1 MYTPTPHSMTSVTTV
16 VQSLGV
22 AFAAGINLPATVA
35 VLGISERAGWI
46 GPLPGLLGAVGS
58 IWVIG
63 IAVALYAL
71 EFLVTLIPGVASVW
85 ETAQSV
91 IRPPAAA
98 FLAVATAYHLNPAF
112 LVAAGL
118 LGGGLALT
126 THGTKLGLR
135 YAVDSSPEPVT
146 NGIANMAELGTVAS
160 IGVFIWSHP
169 YLTLTVAIL
178 VLILLILVVRRIVI
192 TLRKLLRGEWG
203 RGVRA

>member
-1 MYTPTPHSMTSVTTV
+1 MTSVTTV

-35 VLGISERAGWI
+35 VLGVSERAGWI
-46 GPLPGLLGAVGS
+46 GPLPGALGALGN

-63 IAVALYAL
+63 IASALYAM
-71 EFLVTLIPGVASVW
+71 EFLVTLVPGVASVW
-85 ETAQSV
+85 ETAQTV

-98 FLAVATAYHLNPAF
+98 LLAVATAYHLSPMF
-112 LVAAGL
+112 LVTAGL

-160 IGVFIWSHP
+160 IGIFIWSHP
-169 YLTLTVAIL
+169 YITLTVAIL
-178 VLILLILVVRRIVI
+178 VLVLLILVVRRIVI
-192 TLRKLLRGEWG
+192 TLRKLLKGDWG
-203 RGVRA
+203 RGIPA

>member
-1 MYTPTPHSMTSVTTV
+1 MTSVTTV

-22 AFAAGINLPATVA
+22 AYAAGINLPATVA
-35 VLGISERAGWI
+35 ILGVSERAGWI
-46 GPLPGLLGAVGS
+46 EPLPGVLGVVGN
-58 IWVIG
+58 IWIIS
-63 IAVALYAL
+63 IAVILYSL
-71 EFLVTLIPGVASVW
+71 EFLVTLIPGAASVW

-98 FLAVATAYHLNPAF
+98 FLAVATAYHLNPVF

-146 NGIANMAELGTVAS
+146 NGLANMAELGTIAS
-160 IGVFIWSHP
+160 IAVFIWSHP
-169 YLTLTVAIL
+169 YITLTIAIL
-178 VLILLILVVRRIVI
+178 VLILLILVVRRILI
-192 TLRKLLRGEWG
+192 TLRKLLSGEWR
-203 RGVRA
+203 RGVPA

>member
-1 MYTPTPHSMTSVTTV
+1 MTSITTV

-22 AFAAGINLPATVA
+22 AYAAGINLPATIA
-35 VLGISERAGWI
+35 VLGLSERAGWI
-46 GPLPGLLGAVGS
+46 GPLPGVLGAVSS
-58 IWVIG
+58 IWI
-63 IAVALYAL
+63 IAIATVFYLM
-71 EFLVTLIPGVASVW
+71 EFLVTLVPGVASVW

-98 FLAVATAYHLNPAF
+98 FLAVATAYHLNPAY

-146 NGIANMAELGTVAS
+146 NGLANMAELGTIAS
-160 IGVFIWSHP
+160 IGIFIWSHP
-169 YLTLTVAIL
+169 YITFTIAVL

-192 TLRKLLRGEWG
+192 TLRKLFRGEW
-203 RGVRA
+203 RGGAPA

>member
-1 MYTPTPHSMTSVTTV
+1 MTPVTTV

-35 VLGISERAGWI
+35 VLGVSERAGWI
-46 GPLPGLLGAVGS
+46 GPLPGALGAVGN

-63 IAVALYAL
+63 IAVALYAM
-71 EFLVTLIPGVASVW
+71 EFLVTLVPGVASVW
-85 ETAQSV
+85 ETAQTV

-98 FLAVATAYHLNPAF
+98 LLAVATAYHLSPVF

-126 THGTKLGLR
+126 THGAKLGLR

-169 YLTLTVAIL
+169 YITLTVAIL

-192 TLRKLLRGEWG
+192 TLRKLLKGDWG
-203 RGVRA
+203 RGIPA